1 VPAFRIVIDE
11 REKNSG
17 IPDLLRKSGVRLDF
31 SQLAVGDYIVAPEIA
46 VERKTVGDLVSSIY
60 DGRLYVQCSELVKHY
75 QKPVVVIQ
83 GDIADLAQTP
93 DARER
98 VPHRRTVD
106 RTALAYDALATV
118 AADFRIPII
127 HAPSAPQTAQ
137 VLISLAVKGL
147 QEGKAAGPLLRKIK
161 KENPIYIQQLS
172 VLASV
177 PGIGEKLAARMLLKF
192 KTPHRALN
200 ATAAELAAIPGFGIA
215 RAERVRKVLD
225 MTDVDRKVMQRTLFD
240 SLTEM

>member
-1 VPAFRIVIDE
+1 MPAIRIVIDE

-17 IPDLLRKSGVRLDF
+17 IPDLLRKSGMRLDF
-31 SQLAVGDYIVAPEIA
+31 SQLAVGDYIVAPEMA
-46 VERKTVGDLVSSIY
+46 VERKTIGDLVSSIY

-83 GDIADLAQTP
+83 GDIADLEQIP
-93 DARER
+93 DAREGR
-98 VPHRRTVD
+98 QARRLVD

-127 HAPSAPQTAQ
+127 HTPSARQT
-137 VLISLAVKGL
+137 VRILISLARKGL

-172 VLASV
+172 VLASI
-177 PGIGEKLAARMLLKF
+177 PGVGEKLAARMLLKF
-192 KTPHRALN
+192 RTPHRALN
-200 ATAAELAAIPGFGIA
+200 ATAAELASIPGFGIA

-225 MTDVDRKVMQRTLFD
+225 MTDADRKVMQRTLFD
-240 SLTEM
+240 SFAEM